1 VSGIVLRGLRAGNLR
16 NLDLELPHGRWTAIH
31 GPSGAGKSALL
42 FRTLEPVA
50 RQRFRILEYPRAL
63 PGQEEEWLP
72 HVADSIVGL
81 QPVLAAA
88 GEIPRGRR
96 KVEVGTALDLWPAL
110 LKVFASHGQR
120 RCLNCDHRWRVLQ
133 VAQLL
138 EVVQQAEAGSPVHLF
153 SAAEGSE
160 VGRLLQAGWTRVRLG
175 EAGLARLEE
184 APDPLPA
191 GAWLLLDRLKWR
203 PALIDR
209 LQEAGKVAVSLG
221 RRILLEVAGQ
231 RHEFAAALICPQCE
245 ARVGPREVTELLPS
259 RDAEDW
265 VLQGRTWKQWCAA
278 PLSEWLQ
285 LPGEPGFRAARRLEY
300 LHRTRLGH
308 LAANR
313 TLGTLSLGEGR
324 RMELV
329 ALLSQARRGQ
339 LALFD
344 EPGMGLHGSE
354 RRAVAQ
360 LLREL
365 VVQGNT
371 VLTADPAR
379 EFLEAAD
386 QWLLLGPGGGAE
398 GGTIVGQGPRAELP
412 AAETETATEAT
423 AATASASPTE
433 SKPSTRKAAKLSFRK
448 LQHRYLNIAKLELPL
463 GQLLAIVGVS
473 GSGKSTLLDEELV
486 PRLREERDFKGQLP
500 IGGVAVLSERA
511 LGSSAFSTIA
521 TLSGAWSEIRRAF
534 ADGEE
539 ARIRGLSHSDLVARM
554 GQGACTLCRGHG
566 LDPAGLP
573 CGACVGMGLRD
584 DLLELRLRNRSLQTW
599 LTTPLQKLEKRL
611 PSDGRLRTLVKHLTA
626 LGLGDRTFGERG
638 RHLSLGERGR
648 IALAKALASSRR
660 DRPKL
665 FLLDEPC
672 LGLPFTEAR
681 RVVALLKSLCQQ
693 GHSFWVVEHHEVLL
707 RNADQVV
714 EIGPGAGPQGGQLLY
729 QGSAEKLIHAET
741 PTGQWLATRATVD
754 APPAD
759 PEPQQVV
766 RSQALADDWSRSG
779 RRALEQDLLRE
790 LSTRSPLLRDMP
802 AGGLDLDAG
811 EDLSGAA
818 ATLAPTAWP
827 VAAPSETRL
836 LALLGLEN
844 SVQRAVQQAGSLGCG
859 QCAGRGPWRDLAQ
872 ALDTLIPDSLASG
885 VLDFTAPLHL
895 PQGSQGSE
903 TALLQAA
910 GFRLLWR
917 RGQTYRLQ
925 KNTQLE
931 PADEVW
937 LDQFDPASEARTG
950 RIQDLEHHA
959 HLLGGGHL
967 HVHARRQRQARPW
980 HYQQGACADCGALGV
995 GVAFQLAGRD
1005 QGWFAEVP
1013 LQQAMQHLCQHAPQS
1028 EIFQRALA
1036 LLRGTPLLQL
1046 SGDSI
1051 AAKWSSQL
1059 RRLARLAGWLLFPL
1073 EGVVL
1078 LHDQPLSGLP
1088 PALAKRFARA
1098 MIGTEV
1104 GWHRYT
1110 DPEGF
1115 TLQVNPPP
1123 KAQAKVDAEAISLAP
1138 RVESYGLEFDL
1149 ADWADPP
1156 MAPQGATL
1164 RQALALQL
1172 PFRQHFLRT
1181 EEARLRGWTEKDLG
1195 GGPQARTCSNCHGQG
1210 GLNLHPELQIS
1221 CPQCKGSGWA
1231 KECRALDDRG
1241 LRWPD
1246 LGSTSLTRLAEHY
1259 QETPSLAR
1267 ILQMAV
1273 QSGMGE
1279 VRLDTPLSHLAH
1291 GIRAWAPIL
1300 AQLASGRGA
1309 EEMRWAAPFRG
1320 LNRLEVW
1327 HLTSTIEVLAS
1338 RHPLPKWR
1346 ENHPALLGSS

>member
-50 RQRFRILEYPRAL
+50 RQRFRVLEDPRAL

-120 RCLNCDHRWRVLQ
+120 RCLSCDHRWRVLQ
-133 VAQLL
+133 VAQLI
-138 EVVQQAEAGSPVHLF
+138 EVVQPAETGSPVHLF
-153 SAAEGSE
+153 SDAEGSE

-175 EAGLARLEE
+175 DAGLARLEE
-184 APDPLPA
+184 ASDPLPA

-203 PALIDR
+203 PGQLDR
-209 LQEAGKVAVSLG
+209 LQEAGKVAVSRG

-231 RHEFAAALICPQCE
+231 HHEFAAALICPQCR
-245 ARVGPREVTELLPS
+245 ARLAPREVVELLPS

-285 LPGEPGFRAARRLEY
+285 LPGKPGFGATRRLEY

-308 LAANR
+308 LTANR

-398 GGTIVGQGPRAELP
+398 GGTIVGHGTRAELP
-412 AAETETATEAT
+412 AAETATK
-423 AATASASPTE
+423 TE
-433 SKPSTRKAAKLSFRK
+433 SSSTTGKAGKLSFRK
-448 LQHRYLNIAKLELPL
+448 LQHRYLNIAKLDLPL
-463 GQLLAIVGVS
+463 GRLVAIVGVS

-486 PRLREERDFKGQLP
+486 PRLRQERDFKGQLP

-539 ARIRGLSHSDLVARM
+539 ARIRGLSPSDLVARM

-566 LDPAGLP
+566 LDPAALP
-573 CGACVGMGLRD
+573 CGACAGMGLRD

-611 PSDGRLRTLVKHLTA
+611 PSEGRLRTLVKHLTA

-681 RVVALLKSLCQQ
+681 RVVALLKQLCQQ

-714 EIGPGAGPQGGQLLY
+714 EIGPGAGPHGGQLLY
-729 QGSAEKLIHAET
+729 QGRAEALIDADT
-741 PTGQWLATRATVD
+741 PTGHWLATRAQAEMPSAEFV
-754 APPAD
+754 
-759 PEPQQVV
+759 
-766 RSQALADDWSRSG
+766 SQTALHSEALADDLSRPG
-779 RRALEQDLLRE
+779 RCALEQDLLRE

-802 AGGLDLDAG
+802 GGGVGNALG
-811 EDLSGAA
+811 SEDLGGAA
-818 ATLAPTAWP
+818 AALAPTAWP
-827 VAAPSETRL
+827 VAAPSETAL

-844 SVQRAVQQAGSLGCG
+844 SVRRAVQEAGSLGCA
-859 QCAGRGPWRDLAQ
+859 QCAGRGPWQDLAIALQ
-872 ALDTLIPDSLASG
+872 ACIVGESI
-885 VLDFTAPLHL
+885 FTAPLHL
-895 PQGSQGSE
+895 PEGSQGSE
-903 TALLQAA
+903 IALLQAA
-910 GFRLLWR
+910 GFRKIWR
-917 RGQTYRLQ
+917 KGRALRLA
-925 KNTQLE
+925 KNSRLE
-931 PADEVW
+931 VADEIW
-937 LDQFDPASEARTG
+937 LDQFDPSLEARTG

-967 HVHARRQRQARPW
+967 HVYPEVQENARPW
-980 HYQQGACADCGALGV
+980 KYLQGACADCGAPHP
-995 GVAFQLAGRD
+995 GVAFQLGGRD
-1005 QGWFAEVP
+1005 QAWFAQVP
-1013 LQQAMQHLCQHAPQS
+1013 LEQSLQHLRKHAPQPQV
-1028 EIFQRALA
+1028 FDRAMD
-1036 LLRGTPLLQL
+1036 LLRGTPLLSQCGGL
-1046 SGDSI
+1046 SC
-1051 AAKWSSQL
+1051 AKLSTQL
-1059 RRLARLAGWLLFPL
+1059 RRLARLLGWLLFPL

-1088 PALAKRFARA
+1088 EAFARRYATA
-1098 MIGTEV
+1098 MMQAAV

-1115 TLQVNPPP
+1115 SAAAGLLGEIVELPGPNPQDPRSAM
-1123 KAQAKVDAEAISLAP
+1123 AQVDAEAISLAP
-1138 RVESYGLEFDL
+1138 RVEAFGLEFDL
-1149 ADWADPP
+1149 ETWADPA
-1156 MAPQGATL
+1156 MATQDASL
-1164 RQALALQL
+1164 RQALALQIPL
-1172 PFRQHFLRT
+1172 RQHYLRT
-1181 EEARLRGWTEKDLG
+1181 EEARVRGWTDKDLG
-1195 GGPQARTCSNCHGQG
+1195 AGAQARSCPECHGRG
-1210 GLNLHPELQIS
+1210 GTFLHPELRMP
-1221 CPQCKGSGWA
+1221 CPECKGSGWA
-1231 KECRALDDRG
+1231 KPCRALDDRG

-1246 LGSTSLTRLAEHY
+1246 LGRTSLAQLAEHFA
-1259 QETPSLAR
+1259 QTPGLAR
-1267 ILQMAV
+1267 ILQLAV
-1273 QSGMGE
+1273 DSGLGE
-1279 VRLDTPLSHLAH
+1279 AALDTPLRRLPR

-1300 AQLASGRGA
+1300 VAIAAGQGI
-1309 EEMRWAAPFRG
+1309 EKMHWAAPFRG

-1346 ENHPALLGSS
+1346 DNHPALLGST